1 MNGFVWIEIDSDAGN
16 EVQLVQQL
24 IRMSRDEYDQIVN
37 SIENTGR
44 RQSREDVLVN
54 KSLISQTMEFNRQE
68 VINHI
73 NGDIIP
79 RLRRVQL

>member
-24 IRMSRDEYDQIVN
+24 MRMSRDEYDQIVN

-79 RLRRVQL
+79 RLRRLQL